1 MVGGKRIKLGV
12 QVNAWGVDKY
22 PCAGRI
28 QNFDIHM
35 NLCDG
40 YSQRGAAIHHRMFA
54 KENDL
59 AGGGRGCDHER

>member
-1 MVGGKRIKLGV
+1 MVGGKRIKSGL
-12 QVNAWGVDKY
+12 QVNAGGVDEY

-40 YSQRGAAIHHRMFA
+40 DGERGTAIHHRMFA
-54 KENDL
+54 KKNNL
-59 AGGGRGCDHER
+59 AGRGCFHER